1 MKLDP
6 DVLSEKLESILST
19 LLDANYL
26 LNPFF
31 RISKITPEQIKKYFL
46 IRNNFPRM
54 FYIVGFFIIIPIK
67 LLVLFFVISLSMI
80 NNYQYKIYNTK
91 IRASNNLF
99 LSHGVYSNLEKL
111 ATDRFFD
118 LLPNFVTG
126 SSLNTTILYTF
137 QQKYGY
143 RKMDKLLN
151 MKNPNFQHV
160 LIPKFLRLFEN
171 LTFMKLAIK
180 YSLVCFI
187 KGFRTY
193 RKNQT
198 ESTILF
204 SASLT
209 FLNRDSYSNYLIIS
223 RVKDFF
229 NKGTTQRIF
238 LTMEGHSYEQLIIK
252 KLSDLDQEVMFI
264 LRQHSP
270 ITPNHVGLKRFLET
284 KTKNLIVLTTGAYYK
299 NYFESISNNPK
310 YFILGSSKEIGVSDN
325 FNLTRNQVI
334 LYVPEAS
341 NFTTLD
347 FIYLI
352 KSLVLYSPDHLHIL
366 RLHPDLRK
374 SFKIWLL
381 LKQMGKYKNFK
392 LSTEDLME
400 DLNNS
405 GIIVYRSSAVAI
417 QALSSG
423 SMPIFYG
430 NTNDDNSNVL
440 WGLKNVFYTA
450 RKANDVLELIKNCDL
465 KQPTIKNNTILES
478 MLNLIDYSVVRKI

>member
-6 DVLSEKLESILST
+6 NVLSEKLESILST

-54 FYIVGFFIIIPIK
+54 FYIASFFIVIPIK
-67 LLVLFFVISLSMI
+67 LLFLFCVIPLSMI

-99 LSHGVYSNLEKL
+99 LSHGVYSNLEIL

-118 LLPNFVTG
+118 LLPNFVAE

-137 QQKYGY
+137 QQKFGY
-143 RKMDKLLN
+143 RKVDKLLN

-160 LIPKFLRLFEN
+160 LIPKFLRVFEN

-180 YSLVCFI
+180 YSLVCFSTA
-187 KGFRTY
+187 FRIY
-193 RKNQT
+193 VKNRT

-209 FLNRDSYSNYLIIS
+209 FLNRESYTNYLLVS

-229 NKGTTQRIF
+229 NKGTTHRIF
-238 LTMEGHSYEQLIIK
+238 LTMEGYSYEQLIIE
-252 KLSDLDQEVMFI
+252 KLSDLDQEMIFI

-270 ITPNHVGLKRFLET
+270 ITPNHIGLKRFLET
-284 KTKNLIVLTTGAYYK
+284 KTKNLVVLTTGAYYK
-299 NYFESISNNPK
+299 NYFVSISNNPK
-310 YFILGSSKEIGVSDN
+310 YLILGSSKEVGVSN
-325 FNLTRNQVI
+325 NSNLTGNPVI

-341 NFTTLD
+341 KFTTLD

-352 KSLVLYSPDHLHIL
+352 KSLVLFSPDYLHIL

-374 SFKIWLL
+374 SVKIWLL
-381 LKQMGKYKNFK
+381 LKLMGKYKNFK
-392 LSTEDLME
+392 LSSEDLVE
-400 DLNNS
+400 NLNNA
-405 GIIVYRSSAVAI
+405 GVIVYRSSAVAI
-417 QALSSG
+417 QALSAG

-430 NTNDDNSNVL
+430 TTNDDNSNVL
-440 WGLKNVFYTA
+440 WGLENVFYTA
-450 RKANDVLELIKNCDL
+450 RKAADVLDLIQTRDL
-465 KQPTIKNNTILES
+465 KHAAINNNTILES
-478 MLNLIDYSVVRKI
+478 MLNQIDYSVVREI

>member
-6 DVLSEKLESILST
+6 NVLSEKLELILST
-19 LLDANYL
+19 LLDTNYL

-31 RISKITPEQIKKYFL
+31 RISKITPEQIKKYFF
-46 IRNNFPRM
+46 IRNNFPRV
-54 FYIVGFFIIIPIK
+54 FYIVGFLVIIPIK
-67 LLVLFFVISLSMI
+67 LLILFFVILLSMI
-80 NNYQYKIYNTK
+80 NTDQYKTYNTK

-99 LSHGVYSNLEKL
+99 LSHGVYSNLEKF

-118 LLPNFVTG
+118 LMPNLVAE
-126 SSLNTTILYTF
+126 SSPNTTILYTF
-137 QQKYGY
+137 QQKFGY
-143 RKMDKLLN
+143 RKINKLLN

-160 LIPKFLRLFEN
+160 LIPKFLRVFEN
-171 LTFMKLAIK
+171 LTFMKLAMK

-187 KGFRTY
+187 TGFRTY
-193 RKNQT
+193 FRDET

-229 NKGTTQRIF
+229 NKGATQRIF
-238 LTMEGHSYEQLIIK
+238 LTMEGHSYEQLIIE
-252 KLSDLDQEVMFI
+252 KLSELDQKMIFI

-299 NYFESISNNPK
+299 KYFESISNNPK
-310 YFILGSSKEIGVSDN
+310 YLILGSNKEIVVSDN
-325 FNLTRNQVI
+325 SNLTKNLVI

-341 NFTTLD
+341 KFTTLD

-352 KSLVLYSPDHLHIL
+352 KSLVLFSPDYLHVL

-374 SFKIWLL
+374 SVKIQLL
-381 LKQMGKYKNFK
+381 LKQIGKYKNFK
-392 LSTEDLME
+392 LSTEDLVE
-400 DLNNS
+400 DLNNA
-405 GIIVYRSSAVAI
+405 GTIVYRSSAVAI

-423 SMPIFYG
+423 SLPIFYG
-430 NTNDDNSNVL
+430 TTNDDNSNVL

-450 RKANDVLELIKNCDL
+450 RGAEDVIDLIKTRDQKL
-465 KQPTIKNNTILES
+465 SAIKNDTILES
-478 MLNLIDYSVVRKI
+478 MLNLIDYSIMREI